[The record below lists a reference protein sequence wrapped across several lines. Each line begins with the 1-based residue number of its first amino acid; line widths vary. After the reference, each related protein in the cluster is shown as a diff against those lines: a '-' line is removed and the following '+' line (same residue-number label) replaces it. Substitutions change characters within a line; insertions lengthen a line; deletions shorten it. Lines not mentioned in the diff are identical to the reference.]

1 MTATTTPLDIDDLQK
16 ALGHVFADPS
26 LLETALRH
34 SSYSHEHDGEPS
46 NERLEFLGDAVIGLV
61 VATLLFEA
69 HPDWS
74 EGDLTRGMH
83 GLVDRRSLARVGEEL
98 GLGRY
103 LLLGRTEV
111 QSQGSGKATIVGN
124 AMEAVIGALYLDA
137 GLTGVKSLALKMF
150 GEALLPD
157 APRAPRDPKTLFQ
170 ERVMGKYGEFP
181 VYEITSDS
189 GMDDDDERFGVL
201 ARVRGEFW
209 SSGHGRS
216 KRRAEHAAA
225 EAGLL
230 RMNASDE

>member
-1 MTATTTPLDIDDLQK
+1 MTEAVEPFDTGDLQK
-16 ALGHVFADPS
+16 ALGHDFADPS
-26 LLETALRH
+26 LLVTALRH

-124 AMEAVIGALYLDA
+124 AMEAIVGALYLDG
-137 GLTGVKSLALKMF
+137 GLPPVRSLALRLF
-150 GEALLPD
+150 GEALLPE
-157 APRAPRDPKTLFQ
+157 APRALRDAKTLFQ
-170 ERVMGKYGEFP
+170 ELVMDHYGEFP
-181 VYEITSDS
+181 VYEVTSDS
-189 GMDDDDERFGVL
+189 GLEDDDDRFGVL
-201 ARVRGEFW
+201 ARVQGASW
-209 SSGHGRS
+209 SRGHGRS

-225 EAGLL
+225 EAGLT
-230 RMNASDE
+230 RMDASDE